1 MDLQP
6 NIIKTDSYDISLQHL
21 FQTPLFEIQLDDID
35 NEELSKSI
43 YKLKENDEG
52 ENKSNYGG
60 WHSKTKSSQTG
71 LDEFEDFF
79 QHIPYKVLPNLPF
92 NPEIKDILQISAWS
106 NINTKGNY
114 NILHNHIGNHLDL
127 SGVYYVKVP
136 QSGDAGCI
144 SFRDPRPAVYG
155 NNFVFSRFY
164 NQNAFRDRYPM
175 EGLLYLFPTFLEHCV
190 MPNMT
195 EEDRISIS
203 FNLTLN

>member
-1 MDLQP
+1 M
-6 NIIKTDSYDISLQHL
+6 
-21 FQTPLFEIQLDDID
+21 
-35 NEELSKSI
+35 
-43 YKLKENDEG
+43 
-52 ENKSNYGG
+52 
-60 WHSKTKSSQTG
+60 
-71 LDEFEDFF
+71 
-79 QHIPYKVLPNLPF
+79 
-92 NPEIKDILQISAWS
+92 
-106 NINTKGNY
+106 
-114 NILHNHIGNHLDL
+114 
-127 SGVYYVKVP
+127 YYVKVP